1 MHQELMAFEDTPIEE
16 VKFASIP
23 IVSSYKIS
31 TLLSE
36 FQKVNKN
43 RRQVVNYN
51 ILEEEQKDVLMLLK
65 TIRWILLL
73 CATVLTSCPNMSIGC
88 L

>member
-51 ILEEEQKDVLMLLK
+51 ILEEEQK
-65 TIRWILLL
+65 
-73 CATVLTSCPNMSIGC
+73 AY
-88 L
+88 

>member
-1 MHQELMAFEDTPIEE
+1 MIMRCSCWRQKNEMHQELMAFEDTPIEE

-36 FQKVNKN
+36 FQKVIKIAGRSLIIIFWKKN
-43 RRQVVNYN
+43 R
-51 ILEEEQKDVLMLLK
+51 K
-65 TIRWILLL
+65 TY
-73 CATVLTSCPNMSIGC
+73 
-88 L
+88 